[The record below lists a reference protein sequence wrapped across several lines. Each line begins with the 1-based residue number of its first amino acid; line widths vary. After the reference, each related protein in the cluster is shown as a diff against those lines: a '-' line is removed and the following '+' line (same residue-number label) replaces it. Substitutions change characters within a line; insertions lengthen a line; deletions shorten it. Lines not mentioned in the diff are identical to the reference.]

1 MENIDEKKKKEKVMY
16 LFTLSP
22 ESELLSL
29 IVELAER
36 VRRLTSGLFG

>member
-1 MENIDEKKKKEKVMY
+1 MEKEKEKVMY
-16 LFTLSP
+16 LVTLSP

-36 VRRLTSGLFG
+36 VRRLMSGLFG